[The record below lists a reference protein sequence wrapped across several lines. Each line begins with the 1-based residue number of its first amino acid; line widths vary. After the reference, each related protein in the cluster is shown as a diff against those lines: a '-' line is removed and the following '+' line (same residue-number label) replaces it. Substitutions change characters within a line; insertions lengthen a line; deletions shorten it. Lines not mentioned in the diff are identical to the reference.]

1 MIDYLCFRSKL
12 SKMPEPVSSSWAD
25 EIEDSDTTILPQSRL
40 ESVSFFLVLDFDADP
55 ALERNGSGS
64 RSLKI
69 Y

>member
-1 MIDYLCFRSKL
+1 
-12 SKMPEPVSSSWAD
+12 MPEPVSFSWA
-25 EIEDSDTTILPQSRL
+25 EEVENSDKTILPQSRL
-40 ESVSFFLVLDFDADP
+40 ELVSFFLVLDFDADP